1 MKWFL
6 GILILI
12 LIVVSARFRKF
23 AITLALVGISI
34 GLMAWQYQEYDK
46 GRVKDRIH
54 PSELA
59 LENISFKQIEDS
71 FDYEMTGRIFNH
83 SEKYVLNGLLLN
95 LSAKE
100 CKDFTESGC
109 VIVSEQKENVYITV
123 PPGQAR
129 DFRKNIYL
137 YSNQK
142 TNNHLIWNYSIQY
155 AISE

>member
-23 AITLALVGISI
+23 AITLALVGITI
-34 GLMAWQYQEYDK
+34 GLLAWQYQEYGK
-46 GRVKDRIH
+46 SRVKDRIH
-54 PSELA
+54 PSELT
-59 LENISFKQIEDS
+59 LENISFRQIEDS
-71 FDYEMTGRIFNH
+71 FDYEMTGRIFNN
-83 SEKYVLNGLLLN
+83 SEKYVMNGLFLN

-100 CKDFTESGC
+100 CKDSAENGC

-129 DFRKNIYL
+129 DFKKNIYL

-142 TNNHLIWNYSIQY
+142 INNHLIWNYSIQHV
-155 AISE
+155 ISE